1 MKPDG
6 RLCVKL
12 FHCGN
17 NSLANAEDQREK
29 NIFFMPMGVFA
40 LASALTGNGVDAE
53 IINSDSE
60 KGNPIEEILDFG
72 ELDAV
77 GFDCH
82 WANQSLAVIETAELL
97 KNINPEVFVFLGGFT
112 ASLFA
117 EEILA
122 SYPQIDAVIRGD
134 AEVPIVEL
142 CRVLRQRLPAG
153 EGAGRARGAESFAGV
168 PNLSWRDEKGRIEV
182 NELSYVATAE
192 QLEKLDFASIDSLRN
207 WEYYRK
213 RSIYWTHFA
222 PLDFAPL
229 NLSPMFFL
237 EVGRGCVNGCVFCG
251 GNAEAQR
258 AINGRRGM
266 IWRSVDS
273 VVATI
278 EKAASFGFRTF
289 FTDFEF
295 PGSDEWYGELFRKVE
310 KRGLDIRFV
319 YSSWGLTSRDLIDG
333 LSESFERAFIQ
344 LSPETADVGLRRRN
358 KGARAFYTNDDL
370 KACLDYVG
378 RKGNLRVQLYFGY
391 FLAFDSADAVL
402 RTLEF
407 MMELLVEYPDLME
420 IGYLPFSTDPGSLLF
435 FDPEKYD
442 VDMGVRNFRDYI
454 EQIRNSYVLRSV
466 SAPDMRLFRPR
477 GISGREAVELEEK
490 IELFNQLFLS
500 YRKSISYILRKP
512 GGSKV
517 ILQLLRETDAQG
529 SGDTPGEIKERLLDS
544 CVRNGMT
551 DVHLSTTME
560 MECEMRQQ
568 PGQQVFKAKP
578 QIWLASQS

>member
-1 MKPDG
+1 VKPDG

-12 FHCGN
+12 IHCGN
-17 NSLANAEDQREK
+17 HSLANAEDQCEK

-40 LASALTGNGVDAE
+40 LASALAANGVDAE

-60 KGNPIEEILDFG
+60 KGDAIGEILDFR

-82 WANQSLAVIETAELL
+82 WVNQSLAVIETAELI
-97 KNINPEVFVFLGGFT
+97 KNIKPEVFVFLGGFT

-142 CRVLRQRLPAG
+142 CRVLRRRLPAG
-153 EGAGRARGAESFAGV
+153 DGAGRARGAESFAGV
-168 PNLSWRDEKGRIEV
+168 PNLSWRGEKGRIEV

-192 QLEKLDFASIDSLRN
+192 QLEKLDFASIDLLRN

-251 GNAEAQR
+251 GSAEAQR
-258 AINGRRGM
+258 VINGRRGM

-273 VVATI
+273 VVATM

-295 PGSDEWYGELFRKVE
+295 PGSDEWYRELFRKVE
-310 KRGLDIRFV
+310 KRGLDIRYV

-344 LSPETADVGLRRRN
+344 LSPETADVDLRRRN
-358 KGARAFYTNDDL
+358 KGARAFYTNDEL
-370 KACLDYVG
+370 KACLDYIG
-378 RKGNLRVQLYFGY
+378 TKGNLRVQLYFGY
-391 FLAFDSADAVL
+391 FLAFDSAGAVL

-407 MMELLVEYPDLME
+407 VMELLVEYPDLME

-435 FDPEKYD
+435 LDPERYD
-442 VDMGVRNFRDYI
+442 VDMGVRDFRDYI
-454 EQIRNSYVLRSV
+454 ERIRDSYVLRKV

-477 GISGREAVELEEK
+477 GISGREVVDLEGK

-500 YRKSISYILRKP
+500 YRKSISYILRKQ
-512 GGSKV
+512 GGPKI
-517 ILQLLRETDAQG
+517 ILQLLRDTDTRG
-529 SGDTPGEIKERLLDS
+529 SGGTSEEIKERLLDN
-544 CVRNGMT
+544 CARNGMA
-551 DVHLSTTME
+551 DVYLNRTME
-560 MECEMRQQ
+560 MEYEMQQ
-568 PGQQVFKAKP
+568 RPGQQVFKAKP
-578 QIWLASQS
+578 QIWLVSQS

>member
-12 FHCGN
+12 IHCGN
-17 NSLANAEDQREK
+17 HSLANAEDQCEK

-40 LASALTGNGVDAE
+40 LASALAANGVDAE

-60 KGNPIEEILDFG
+60 KGDAIGEILDFR

-82 WANQSLAVIETAELL
+82 WVNQSLAVIETAELI
-97 KNINPEVFVFLGGFT
+97 KNIKPEVFVFLGGFT

-142 CRVLRQRLPAG
+142 CRVLRRRLPAG
-153 EGAGRARGAESFAGV
+153 DGAGRARGAESFAGV
-168 PNLSWRDEKGRIEV
+168 PNLSWRGEKGRIEV

-192 QLEKLDFASIDSLRN
+192 QLEKLDFASIDLLRN

-251 GNAEAQR
+251 GSAEAQR
-258 AINGRRGM
+258 VINGRRGM

-273 VVATI
+273 VVATM

-295 PGSDEWYGELFRKVE
+295 PGSDEWYRELFRKVE
-310 KRGLDIRFV
+310 KRGLDIRYV

-344 LSPETADVGLRRRN
+344 LSPETADVDLRRRN
-358 KGARAFYTNDDL
+358 KGARAFYTNDEL
-370 KACLDYVG
+370 KACLDYIG
-378 RKGNLRVQLYFGY
+378 TKGNLRVQLYFGY
-391 FLAFDSADAVL
+391 FLAFDSAGAVL

-407 MMELLVEYPDLME
+407 VMELLVEYPDLME

-435 FDPEKYD
+435 LDPERYD
-442 VDMGVRNFRDYI
+442 VDMGVRDFRDYI
-454 EQIRNSYVLRSV
+454 ERIRDSYVLRKV

-477 GISGREAVELEEK
+477 GISGREVVDLEGK

-500 YRKSISYILRKP
+500 YRKSISYILRKQ
-512 GGSKV
+512 GGPKI
-517 ILQLLRETDAQG
+517 ILQLLRDTDTRG
-529 SGDTPGEIKERLLDS
+529 SGGTSEEIKERLLDN
-544 CVRNGMT
+544 CARNGMA
-551 DVHLSTTME
+551 DVYLNRTME
-560 MECEMRQQ
+560 MEYEMQQ
-568 PGQQVFKAKP
+568 RPGQQVFKAKP
-578 QIWLASQS
+578 QIWLVSQS